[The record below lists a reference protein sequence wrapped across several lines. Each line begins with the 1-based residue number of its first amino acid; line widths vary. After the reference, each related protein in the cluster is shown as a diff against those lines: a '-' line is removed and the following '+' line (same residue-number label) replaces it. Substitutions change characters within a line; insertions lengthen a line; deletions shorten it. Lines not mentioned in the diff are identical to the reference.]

1 MNRTKS
7 LSLLLAA
14 ALLLALAGCG
24 GNAAQETA
32 EVSTAPAGVAVQVQ
46 TVEKGSISN
55 DTRVSGRVSAG
66 DQRSIY
72 ISTAAKCTAVYV
84 EAGDLVE
91 AGDKICT
98 LDLGSTLA
106 QYNAASLSYSSSA
119 QSYADQSAVFANQIA
134 LLEKNVN
141 DLKALYAI
149 GAASQAEIDSA
160 QLQLES
166 TIAQRNSTLSQLQA
180 AMQNA
185 QSSLEQ
191 LGTLLEDVDSRG
203 NVVSPIA
210 GTVASIS
217 AEANSFISSAMPVA
231 VITASQDMKV
241 SVSVSEAVVPKLN
254 IGDTA
259 AVSVSAIGQSFDG
272 TVRAVERAANMQ
284 TQLYTVT
291 VAVPDGVAG
300 LLSGMFADVTFHTD
314 TAEDTIVIPSEVI
327 LTRGSTQYVYVVEG
341 GDTARYVEISTGLT
355 GDGVTEVT
363 AGLTEGQA
371 LVTVGQAYLSDGDT
385 VRIVEG

>member
-1 MNRTKS
+1 MNRTKI
-7 LSLLLAA
+7 LSLALA
-14 ALLLALAGCG
+14 LTLLALAGCG
-24 GNAAQETA
+24 GNAAGETP
-32 EVSTAPAGVAVQVQ
+32 EVSAAPAGVAVQVQ
-46 TVEKGSISN
+46 TVALGSISN
-55 DTRVSGRVSAG
+55 DTRISGRVSAG

-91 AGDKICT
+91 AGDKICS
-98 LDLGSTLA
+98 LDMASTLA
-106 QYNAASLSYSSSA
+106 QYNAASISYSSSA

-134 LLEKNVN
+134 LLEKNVS

-166 TIAQRNSTLSQLQA
+166 TIAQRNSALTQLQA

-185 QSSLEQ
+185 QSSIEQ
-191 LGTLLEDVDSRG
+191 LNTLLENVDSQG
-203 NVVSPIA
+203 NVLAPIS

-217 AEANSFISSAMPVA
+217 AEANSFVSSAMPVA
-231 VITASQDMKV
+231 VITASRDMKV

-254 IGDTA
+254 IGDT
-259 AVSVSAIGQSFDG
+259 VSVYVSAIDQSFNG

-291 VAVPDGVAG
+291 IAVPDGVAG

-314 TAEDTIVIPSEVI
+314 TSENTIVIPSEAI
-327 LTRGSTQYVYVVEG
+327 LTRGSVQYVFVVEDG
-341 GDTARYVEISTGLT
+341 GTARYVQISTGLT

-363 AGLTEGQA
+363 GGITAGQS
-371 LVTVGQAYLSDGDT
+371 LVVVGQSYLSDGDA